1 MENIIKPIK
10 YDFISKKI
18 TILNILLSLLI
29 VIYHADCKRAISY
42 NDKDI
47 LYVTTTAISTFIN
60 LAVPTFFLI
69 SSFLFYRNF
78 TINLYFKKIKSRFRS
93 LFIPYIIWNTFY
105 CIAFILCNQ
114 LPFLEGKFN
123 SYVVFDLKTNL
134 IGIIMSDYTPLWFV
148 RDLMIF
154 VIFSPAIYYLM
165 KNKIIGALSIIA
177 LFILNA
183 CIALPYEHMLYWTP
197 IYFTGAYISIH
208 YYKKVMTSQFIS
220 RKLLAFIIILFT
232 VYIIA
237 LNLCKSPFLLFSYRF
252 ISPIC
257 FWILIDYIF
266 NYKSI
271 QIKPFFHYAFFIYAN
286 HFFLLTGLQKV
297 WFMLFPKNEYTFA
310 FAYFGIALITIIVL
324 IYVAFF
330 IQKRFNKAY
339 YTLTGG
345 R

>member
-183 CIALPYEHMLYWTP
+183 CIALPYEHMLYWAP

-208 YYKKVMTSQFIS
+208 YYKKVMTLQFVS
-220 RKLLAFIIILFT
+220 YKLLVFIIGLFAI
-232 VYIIA
+232 YIMT
-237 LNLCKSPFLLFSYRF
+237 LNLYKSPFLLFTYRF
-252 ISPIC
+252 FSPIC

-266 NYKSI
+266 NYKNI

-286 HFFLLTGLQKV
+286 HFFLLTGLQKIC
-297 WFMLFPKNEYTFA
+297 FMFFPKNECTFA
-310 FAYFGIALITIIVL
+310 FSYFGIAFITIIVL
-324 IYVAFF
+324 IYIAFF
-330 IQKRFNKAY
+330 IQKRFNKLY
-339 YTLTGG
+339 YILTGG